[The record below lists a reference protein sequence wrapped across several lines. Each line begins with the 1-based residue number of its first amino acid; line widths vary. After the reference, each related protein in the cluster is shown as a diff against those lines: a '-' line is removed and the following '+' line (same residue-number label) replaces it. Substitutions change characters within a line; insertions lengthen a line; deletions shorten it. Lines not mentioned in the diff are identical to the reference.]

1 MTRVPCPGG
10 SGGGGVGWAVEAS
23 VLLLSVCTCGVLGS
37 LASTGV
43 TGVGGVGL
51 ETLETFIGRIPV
63 VAVSLTRGAQ
73 RFVNPNR
80 KMRTIQPIAST
91 MVNSRLSYSQKDR
104 LRVYWSRLREIVI
117 VASVLVLVQ
126 RMSRRR

>member
-1 MTRVPCPGG
+1 
-10 SGGGGVGWAVEAS
+10 
-23 VLLLSVCTCGVLGS
+23 
-37 LASTGV
+37 
-43 TGVGGVGL
+43 
-51 ETLETFIGRIPV
+51 
-63 VAVSLTRGAQ
+63 
-73 RFVNPNR
+73 VNPNR